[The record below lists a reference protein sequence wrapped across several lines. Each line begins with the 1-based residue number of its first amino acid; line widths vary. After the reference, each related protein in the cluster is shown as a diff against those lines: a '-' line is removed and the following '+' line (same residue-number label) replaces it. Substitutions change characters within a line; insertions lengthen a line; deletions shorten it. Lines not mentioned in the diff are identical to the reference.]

1 MRFVASALCLFS
13 VCTDQDVCRS
23 RLFAGNRIC
32 DGKQPN
38 GVEAQSTDSN
48 DLWILPNGNILFTT
62 GHGVLEMTR
71 QNDTIF
77 HYESKSPVFACQR
90 LKNGNTFV
98 GECVTGRMLEISPKG
113 RL

>member
-1 MRFVASALCLFS
+1 
-13 VCTDQDVCRS
+13 
-23 RLFAGNRIC
+23 
-32 DGKQPN
+32 
-38 GVEAQSTDSN
+38 
-48 DLWILPNGNILFTT
+48 
-62 GHGVLEMTR
+62 MTR

-113 RL
+113 KIVKETCILQNGSEGWRFAIHAVMHGGWITVISS